1 VLARRYPLD
10 LRRVVASGHS
20 AGGQL
25 VLWLAAQLAVDLRG
39 VVPLAAVSDLR
50 RAWALQLSGGVV
62 KQFLGGSPEQVPQ
75 RYDAT
80 SPIDLLPISVAQR
93 MVHGTADQLVPFDM
107 SEHFAKKSKNAKLI
121 ALQGAGHFELIDPR
135 SREWETVRKSI
146 LDWDF

>member
-1 VLARRYPLD
+1 
-10 LRRVVASGHS
+10 
-20 AGGQL
+20 
-25 VLWLAAQLAVDLRG
+25 

>member
-1 VLARRYPLD
+1 M
-10 LRRVVASGHS
+10 VASGHS

-39 VVPLAAVSDLR
+39 VIPLAAVSDLR

-80 SPIDLLPISVAQR
+80 SPIELLPISVAQR
-93 MVHGTADQLVPFDM
+93 MVHGTADQMVPFEM
-107 SEHFAKKSKNAKLI
+107 SERFAKKSAECKVDSAQAARDTSN
-121 ALQGAGHFELIDPR
+121 
-135 SREWETVRKSI
+135 
-146 LDWDF
+146 